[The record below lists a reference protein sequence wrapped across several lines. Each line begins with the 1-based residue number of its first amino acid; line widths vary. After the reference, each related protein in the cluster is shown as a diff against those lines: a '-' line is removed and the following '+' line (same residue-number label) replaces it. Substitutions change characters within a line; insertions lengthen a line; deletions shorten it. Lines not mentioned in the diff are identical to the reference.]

1 MVRKEYPIFIK
12 DNIDRELLMK
22 LIKMAAVAALILT
35 TSPTFG
41 NNDIIPVS
49 KETKDAAISLR
60 DSAIKDDS
68 AYEIL
73 KSLTTE
79 VGARHP
85 GTPGEKA
92 GIEWAVKKLNSLG
105 FDRVYT
111 EDVKMNGW
119 VRVVETAEILLPS
132 YQKMVITALGRS
144 KSTPE
149 GGLEAE
155 IVHFK
160 NYAELDKATNGS
172 LKGKIAFI
180 SNRMERFKNGDGYGP
195 ANIARFKGHELASQK
210 GAEALLIRSIGTDD
224 HRNPHTGAT
233 SVAMGYTEV
242 PAVALSNPD
251 ADQLVRLMAYGHTPK
266 IRLNIKTK
274 DLGPIVTKN
283 VIGEITGRELPNE
296 VVVIGGHLDSWDL
309 GTGAVDDGAG
319 VAIAIA
325 TGAFIKRYAKM
336 PPRRTIR
343 VILWGAEELGL
354 IGAKAYAKARQ
365 ADGTI
370 ANHVIGSESDFG
382 AGPIYGL
389 QSSTNVSVN
398 ALHVI
403 DTMAGIMGKLGVSRR
418 SGDTSG
424 GPDMIPLSALGVPAL
439 NLMQDGTDYFDLHHT
454 PDDTFDKVNPEHMRQ
469 NLAVWSVFTFI
480 AAEWPGSFK

>member
-1 MVRKEYPIFIK
+1 
-12 DNIDRELLMK
+12 L
-22 LIKMAAVAALILT
+22 AAVAALILT
-35 TSPTFG
+35 APTFA
-41 NNDIIPVS
+41 NDGIIPVS
-49 KETKDAAISLR
+49 KETKGMATSLR
-60 DSAIKDDS
+60 DKAINDDS

-92 GIEWAVKKLNSLG
+92 GIEWGVSKLKALG
-105 FDRVYT
+105 FDKVYT
-111 EDVKMNGW
+111 EDVEMNGW
-119 VRVVETAEILLPS
+119 VRGLETAEILLPS
-132 YQKMVITALGRS
+132 YQKMIITALGRS

-155 IVHFK
+155 IAHFE
-160 NYAELDKATNGS
+160 NYAELEKAIDGS

-180 SNRMERFKNGDGYGP
+180 SNRMQRFKDGAGYGP
-195 ANIARFKGHELASQK
+195 ANIARSKGHELAAQK

-233 SVAMGYTEV
+233 NVAMGYTAV

-251 ADQLVRLMAYGHTPK
+251 ADQLMRLMEYGHIPK
-266 IRLNIKTK
+266 IRLNIQTK

-283 VIGEITGRELPNE
+283 VIGEITGRELPDE
-296 VVVIGGHLDSWDL
+296 IVVIGGHLDSWDL

-319 VAIAIA
+319 VAIAMA
-325 TGAFIKRYAKM
+325 TGAFIKNHANLR
-336 PPRRTIR
+336 PRRTIR

-354 IGAKAYAKARQ
+354 IGARAYAKARQ
-365 ADGTI
+365 DDGTI
-370 ANHVIGSESDFG
+370 TNHVIGSESDFG

-389 QSSTNVSVN
+389 QSSTNVSPN
-398 ALHVI
+398 AIHVL
-403 DTMAGIMGKLGVSRR
+403 DTMAGLMGKLGVSRR
-418 SGDTSG
+418 TGDTSG

-454 PDDTFDKVNPEHMRQ
+454 PDDTFDKVKPEHMRQ
-469 NLAVWSVFTFI
+469 NLAVWTVFTFI

>member
-1 MVRKEYPIFIK
+1 LNQSTLRIFPI
-12 DNIDRELLMK
+12 K
-22 LIKMAAVAALILT
+22 LIKLAAIAAFILT
-35 TSPTFG
+35 APTFA
-41 NNDIIPVS
+41 NNSIIPVS
-49 KETKDAAISLR
+49 KETKDIATSLR
-60 DSAIKDDS
+60 DKAINDDS

-73 KSLTTE
+73 KSLTTQ

-92 GIEWAVKKLNSLG
+92 GIEWGVNKLKALG
-105 FDRVYT
+105 FDKVYT
-111 EDVKMNGW
+111 ENVEMNGW
-119 VRVVETAEILLPS
+119 VRGLETAEILLPS
-132 YQKMVITALGRS
+132 YQKMIITALGRS

-160 NYAELDKATNGS
+160 NYAELEKAVDDS

-180 SNRMERFKNGDGYGP
+180 SNRMQRFKDGAGYGP
-195 ANIARFKGHELASQK
+195 ANIARSKGHELAAQK

-233 SVAMGYTEV
+233 NVAMGYTAV

-251 ADQLVRLMAYGHTPK
+251 ADQLIRLMEYGHTPK
-266 IRLNIKTK
+266 IRLKIQTK
-274 DLGPIVTKN
+274 DLGPIITKN

-296 VVVIGGHLDSWDL
+296 IVVIGGHLDSWDL

-319 VAIAIA
+319 VAIAMA
-325 TGAFIKRYAKM
+325 TGAFIKNHANMR
-336 PPRRTIR
+336 PRRTIR

-354 IGAKAYAKARQ
+354 IGARAYAKARQ
-365 ADGTI
+365 DDGTI
-370 ANHVIGSESDFG
+370 SNHVIGSESDFG
-382 AGPIYGL
+382 AGPVYGL
-389 QSSTNVSVN
+389 QSSTNVSPN
-398 ALHVI
+398 AIHVI
-403 DTMAGIMGKLGVSRR
+403 DTMAGLMGTLGVSRR
-418 SGDTSG
+418 TGNTSG

-439 NLMQDGTDYFDLHHT
+439 NLMQDGSDYFDLHHT

-469 NLAVWSVFTFI
+469 NLAVWTVFTFI

>member
-1 MVRKEYPIFIK
+1 M
-12 DNIDRELLMK
+12 N
-22 LIKMAAVAALILT
+22 LIKMTAVAALIFTL
-35 TSPTFG
+35 PTFAS
-41 NNDIIPVS
+41 NSIIPVS
-49 KETKDAAISLR
+49 KETKEMAASLR
-60 DSAIKDDS
+60 DKAIKDDS

-92 GIEWAVKKLNSLG
+92 GIEWGVKKLNALG
-105 FDRVYT
+105 FDKVYT
-111 EDVKMNGW
+111 EDVEMNGW
-119 VRVVETAEILLPS
+119 LRGVETAEILIPS
-132 YQKMVITALGRS
+132 YQKMTITALGRS

-149 GGLEAE
+149 GGLEAS
-155 IVHFK
+155 IVHFAS
-160 NYAELDKATNGS
+160 YADLEKAADGS

-180 SNRMERFKNGDGYGP
+180 SNRMERFQDGAGYGP
-195 ANIARFKGHELASQK
+195 ANIARSKGHELAAQK

-233 SVAMGYTEV
+233 NVAMGYTMV

-251 ADQLVRLMAYGHTPK
+251 ADQLVRLIEYGHSPK
-266 IRLNIKTK
+266 IRLNIQTK

-283 VIGEITGRELPNE
+283 VIGEITGREFPDE

-319 VAIAIA
+319 VAIAMA
-325 TGAFIKRYAKM
+325 TATMIKNNTKQA
-336 PPRRTIR
+336 PRRTIR

-354 IGAKAYAKARQ
+354 IGARAYAKARE

-370 ANHVIGSESDFG
+370 AKHVIGSESDFG
-382 AGPIYGL
+382 AGPVYGL
-389 QSSTNVSVN
+389 QSSDNVSPN
-398 ALHVI
+398 ALHVV
-403 DTMAGIMGKLGVSRR
+403 DTMAALMGELGVTRR
-418 SGDTSG
+418 SGNTSG
-424 GPDMIPLSALGVPAL
+424 GPDMMPLAALGVPAL

-469 NLAVWSVFTFI
+469 NVAAWIVFTYI

>member
-1 MVRKEYPIFIK
+1 
-12 DNIDRELLMK
+12 MK
-22 LIKMAAVAALILT
+22 LIKLVAVAALTLT
-35 TSPTFG
+35 APAFG
-41 NNDIIPVS
+41 KDNIIPIS
-49 KETKDAAISLR
+49 KEIKDITVSLR
-60 DSAIKDDS
+60 DKAIKDDS

-92 GIEWAVKKLNSLG
+92 GIEWSIRKLKALG
-105 FDRVYT
+105 FDKVYT

-119 VRVVETAEILLPS
+119 VRGMETAEILLPS
-132 YQKMVITALGRS
+132 YQKMVVTALGRS
-144 KSTPE
+144 KSTPK

-155 IVHFK
+155 IAHFES
-160 NYAELDKATNGS
+160 YAELEKSADGS

-180 SNRMERFKNGDGYGP
+180 SYRMERLKNGGGYSS
-195 ANIARFKGHELASQK
+195 ANIARSKGHELAAIK
-210 GAEALLIRSIGTDD
+210 GAEALLIRSVGTDD

-233 SVAMGYTEV
+233 NVSMGYTEV
-242 PAVALSNPD
+242 PTVALSNPD
-251 ADQLVRLMAYGHTPK
+251 ADQLMRLIGYGHSPK
-266 IRLNIKTK
+266 IRLNIQTK

-319 VAIAIA
+319 VAIAMA
-325 TGAFIKRYAKM
+325 TGAFIKNNAKM

-354 IGAKAYAKARQ
+354 IGARAYAKARQ
-365 ADGTI
+365 EDGTI

-382 AGPIYGL
+382 AGPVYGL
-389 QSSTNVSVN
+389 QSSTNISPS
-398 ALHVI
+398 AMHVI
-403 DTMAGIMGKLGVSRR
+403 DAMASLMGALGVSRR
-418 SGDTSG
+418 SGDTKG
-424 GPDMIPLSALGVPAL
+424 GPDMIPLSDLGVPAL
-439 NLMQDGTDYFDLHHT
+439 GMMQDGTDYFDLHHT

-469 NLAVWSVFTFI
+469 NLAVWTIFTFI

>member
-1 MVRKEYPIFIK
+1 
-12 DNIDRELLMK
+12 MK
-22 LIKMAAVAALILT
+22 LIKVVAIAT
-35 TSPTFG
+35 FVFTAPTFAS
-41 NNDIIPVS
+41 NSIIPVS
-49 KETKDAAISLR
+49 KETKGMAASLR
-60 DSAIKDDS
+60 DKALKEDS

-92 GIEWAVKKLNSLG
+92 GIEWGIKQLKALG
-105 FDRVYT
+105 FDKVYT

-119 VRVVETAEILLPS
+119 VRGIETAEILIPS
-132 YQKMVITALGRS
+132 EQKMIITALGRS

-149 GGLEAE
+149 GGLEAA
-155 IVHFK
+155 IVHFES
-160 NYAELDKATNGS
+160 YADLEKAADDS

-180 SNRMERFKNGDGYGP
+180 SNRMERLKDGAGYGP
-195 ANIARFKGHELASQK
+195 ANIARSKGHELAAQK
-210 GAEALLIRSIGTDD
+210 GAEALLIRSIGTDN

-233 SVAMGYTEV
+233 NVAMGLTMV
-242 PAVALSNPD
+242 PAAALSNPD
-251 ADQLVRLMAYGHTPK
+251 ADQLVRLIGYGHKPK
-266 IRLNIKTK
+266 IRLNIQSK

-283 VIGEITGRELPNE
+283 VIGEMTGRELPDE

-319 VAIAIA
+319 VAIAMA
-325 TGAFIKRYAKM
+325 TAALIKNNTKM
-336 PPRRTIR
+336 RPRRTIR

-354 IGAKAYAKARQ
+354 IGARAYAKAREE
-365 ADGTI
+365 DGTI
-370 ANHVIGSESDFG
+370 GKHTIGSESDFG
-382 AGPIYGL
+382 AGPVYGL
-389 QSSTNVSVN
+389 QSSDSISPE
-398 ALHVI
+398 AIHVV
-403 DTMAGIMGKLGVSRR
+403 DTMAGLMGELGVTRR
-418 SGDTSG
+418 SGNTSG
-424 GPDMIPLSALGVPAL
+424 GPDMMPLAALGVPAI

-469 NLAVWSVFTFI
+469 NVAAWAVFTFI

>member
-1 MVRKEYPIFIK
+1 LV
-12 DNIDRELLMK
+12 
-22 LIKMAAVAALILT
+22 AVAALILT
-35 TSPTFG
+35 APVLA
-41 NNDIIPVS
+41 NDNIIPVS
-49 KETKDAAISLR
+49 KETKDIATHLR
-60 DSAIKDDS
+60 DKAINDDS

-92 GIEWAVKKLNSLG
+92 GIEWGINKLKALG
-105 FDRVYT
+105 FDKVYT
-111 EDVKMNGW
+111 ENVNMNGW
-119 VRVVETAEILLPS
+119 IRGVETAEVLLPS
-132 YQKMVITALGRS
+132 YQKLIITALGRS

-160 NYAELDKATNGS
+160 TYGELEKAVDGS

-180 SNRMERFKNGDGYGP
+180 SNRMQQFKDGAGYGP
-195 ANIARFKGHELASQK
+195 ANIARSKGHELAAKK

-233 SVAMGYTEV
+233 NVAMGYTAV

-251 ADQLVRLMAYGHTPK
+251 ADQLLRLMDYGHSPK
-266 IRLNIKTK
+266 IRLNIQTK

-283 VIGEITGRELPNE
+283 VIGEITGRELPDQ

-319 VAIAIA
+319 VAIAMA
-325 TGAFIKRYAKM
+325 TGAFIKNNANLR
-336 PPRRTIR
+336 PRRTIR

-354 IGAKAYAKARQ
+354 IGARAYAKAREEDGSI
-365 ADGTI
+365 AD
-370 ANHVIGSESDFG
+370 HVIGSESDFG

-389 QSSTNVSVN
+389 QSSSNVSPN
-398 ALHVI
+398 AIHVV
-403 DTMAGIMGKLGVSRR
+403 DTMAGLMGKLGVSRR

-424 GPDMIPLSALGVPAL
+424 GPDMIPLAALGVPAL

-469 NLAVWSVFTFI
+469 NLAVWTVFTFI

>member
-1 MVRKEYPIFIK
+1 
-12 DNIDRELLMK
+12 MK
-22 LIKMAAVAALILT
+22 LIKLAAIVACLFTAPIFAKN
-35 TSPTFG
+35 S
-41 NNDIIPVS
+41 IIPVS
-49 KETKDAAISLR
+49 TETKETAVSLR
-60 DSAIKDDS
+60 DKAINDDS

-92 GIEWAVKKLNSLG
+92 GIEWGIQKLKALG
-105 FDRVYT
+105 FDKVYT

-119 VRVVETAEILLPS
+119 VREVEVAEILVPS

-160 NYAELDKATNGS
+160 NYAELEMADDNS

-180 SNRMERFKNGDGYGP
+180 SNRMERFQNGAGYGP
-195 ANIARFKGHELASQK
+195 ANIARSKGHELAAKK

-233 SVAMGYTEV
+233 NVAMGYTAV

-251 ADQLVRLMAYGHTPK
+251 ADQLVRLMEFGHTPK
-266 IRLNIKTK
+266 IRVNIKTK

-319 VAIAIA
+319 VAIAMA
-325 TGAFIKRYAKM
+325 TGAFIKKNAKTI
-336 PPRRTIR
+336 PRRTIR

-354 IGAKAYAKARQ
+354 IGARAYAKARQ
-365 ADGTI
+365 EDGTI

-382 AGPIYGL
+382 AGPVYGL
-389 QSSTNVSVN
+389 QSSKNVSQN
-398 ALHVI
+398 ALHVV
-403 DTMAGIMGKLGVSRR
+403 DTMAALMGKLGVSRR

-424 GPDMIPLSALGVPAL
+424 GPDMIPLAALGVPAL
-439 NLMQDGTDYFDLHHT
+439 NLMQDGSDYFDLHHT

-469 NLAVWSVFTFI
+469 NLAVWTVFTYI

>member
-1 MVRKEYPIFIK
+1 
-12 DNIDRELLMK
+12 LLT
-22 LIKMAAVAALILT
+22 VAAFSISL
-35 TSPTFG
+35 PTLAYEK
-41 NNDIIPVS
+41 IIPVS
-49 KETKDAAISLR
+49 QETKDKTASLR
-60 DSAIKDDS
+60 DKAILDDS

-92 GIEWAVKKLNSLG
+92 GIAWGVNKLKALG
-105 FDRVYT
+105 FDKVYT

-119 VRVVETAEILLPS
+119 VRGVETAEILLPS

-144 KSTPE
+144 KSTPK

-155 IVHFK
+155 IAHFK
-160 NYAELDKATNGS
+160 NYAELEKAADGS

-180 SNRMERFKNGDGYGP
+180 SNRMEKFKDGAGYGP
-195 ANIARFKGHELASQK
+195 ANIARGKGHELAAKK

-224 HRNPHTGAT
+224 HRNPHTGGT
-233 SVAMGYTEV
+233 SVSMGYTEV
-242 PAVALSNPD
+242 PAIALSNPD
-251 ADQLVRLMAYGHTPK
+251 ADQLVRLIGYGHTPK
-266 IRLNIKTK
+266 IRLNVQTK

-283 VIGEITGRELPNE
+283 VIGEITGREFPND

-319 VAIAIA
+319 VAIAMA
-325 TGAFIKRYAKM
+325 TGAFIKNNTKKR
-336 PPRRTIR
+336 PRRTIR

-354 IGAKAYAKARQ
+354 IGARAYAKARQ
-365 ADGTI
+365 EDGTI
-370 ANHVIGSESDFG
+370 ANHIIGSESDFG

-389 QSSTNVSVN
+389 QSSTNVSPN
-398 ALHVI
+398 AMHVV
-403 DTMAGIMGKLGVSRR
+403 DAMAALMGELGVSRR
-418 SGDTSG
+418 TGDTHG
-424 GPDMIPLSALGVPAL
+424 GPDMIPLSKLGVPAL

-454 PDDTFDKVNPEHMRQ
+454 PDDTFDKVKPENMRQ
-469 NLAVWSVFTFI
+469 NLAAWTIFTFI

>member
-1 MVRKEYPIFIK
+1 
-12 DNIDRELLMK
+12 MK
-22 LIKMAAVAALILT
+22 LIKLAAMAALT
-35 TSPTFG
+35 ISAPTFA
-41 NNDIIPVS
+41 NEIIPVS
-49 KETKDAAISLR
+49 AETKEISADLR
-60 DSAIKDDS
+60 NKAIKDDS

-85 GTPGEKA
+85 GTEGEKA
-92 GIEWAVKKLNSLG
+92 GIEWGIKNLKAFG
-105 FDRVYT
+105 FDKVYT

-119 VRVVETAEILLPS
+119 VREVEIAEVLLPS

-144 KSTPE
+144 KSTPK

-160 NYAELDKATNGS
+160 NYAELEKAKDGS
-172 LKGKIAFI
+172 LSGKIAFI
-180 SNRMERFKNGDGYGP
+180 SNRMERFKNGAGYGP
-195 ANIARFKGHELASQK
+195 ANIARSKGHELAAKK
-210 GAEALLIRSIGTDD
+210 GAGALLIRSIGTDA
-224 HRNPHTGAT
+224 HRNPHTGST
-233 SVAMGYTEV
+233 NVAMGYTAI

-251 ADQLVRLMAYGHTPK
+251 ADQLVRLMEYGHTPK
-266 IRLNIKTK
+266 IRLNVQTK

-296 VVVIGGHLDSWDL
+296 IVVIGGHLDSWDL

-319 VAIAIA
+319 VAIAMA
-325 TGAFIKRYAKM
+325 TGAFIKNNIKTA
-336 PPRRTIR
+336 PRRTIR

-354 IGAKAYAKARQ
+354 IGARAYAKARQ
-365 ADGTI
+365 EDGTI

-382 AGPIYGL
+382 AGPVYGL
-389 QSSTNVSVN
+389 QSSDNISPS
-398 ALHVI
+398 ALHVV
-403 DTMAGIMGKLGVSRR
+403 DTMAAIMGELGVSRR
-418 SGDTSG
+418 GGNTSG
-424 GPDMIPLSALGVPAL
+424 GPDMIPLAALGVPAL
-439 NLMQDGTDYFDLHHT
+439 NLMQDGSDYFDLHHT

-469 NLAVWSVFTFI
+469 NLAVWTVFTFI

>member
-1 MVRKEYPIFIK
+1 
-12 DNIDRELLMK
+12 L
-22 LIKMAAVAALILT
+22 AAIAAFILT
-35 TSPTFG
+35 APTFA
-41 NNDIIPVS
+41 NNSIILVS
-49 KETKDAAISLR
+49 KETKDIATSLR
-60 DSAIKDDS
+60 DKAINDDS

-73 KSLTTE
+73 KSLTTQ

-92 GIEWAVKKLNSLG
+92 GIEWGVNKLKALG
-105 FDRVYT
+105 FDKVYT
-111 EDVKMNGW
+111 EDVEMNGW
-119 VRVVETAEILLPS
+119 VRGLETAEILLPS
-132 YQKMVITALGRS
+132 YQKMIITALGRS

-160 NYAELDKATNGS
+160 NYAELEKAVDDS

-180 SNRMERFKNGDGYGP
+180 SNRMQRFKDGAGYGP
-195 ANIARFKGHELASQK
+195 ANIARSKGHELAAQK

-233 SVAMGYTEV
+233 NVAMGYTAV

-251 ADQLVRLMAYGHTPK
+251 ADQLIRLMEYGHTPK
-266 IRLNIKTK
+266 IRLNIQTK
-274 DLGPIVTKN
+274 DLGPIITKN

-296 VVVIGGHLDSWDL
+296 IVVIGGHLDSWDL

-319 VAIAIA
+319 VAIAMA
-325 TGAFIKRYAKM
+325 TGAFIKNHANMR
-336 PPRRTIR
+336 PRRTIR

-354 IGAKAYAKARQ
+354 IGARAYAKARQ
-365 ADGTI
+365 DDGTI
-370 ANHVIGSESDFG
+370 SNHVIGSESDFG
-382 AGPIYGL
+382 AGPVYGL
-389 QSSTNVSVN
+389 QSSTNVSPN
-398 ALHVI
+398 AIHVI
-403 DTMAGIMGKLGVSRR
+403 DTMAGLMGKLGVSRR
-418 SGDTSG
+418 TGNTSG

-439 NLMQDGTDYFDLHHT
+439 NLMQDGSDYFDLHHT

-469 NLAVWSVFTFI
+469 NLAVWTVFTFI

>member
-1 MVRKEYPIFIK
+1 MVAI
-12 DNIDRELLMK
+12 
-22 LIKMAAVAALILT
+22 AALILT
-35 TSPTFG
+35 APVLA
-41 NNDIIPVS
+41 NDNIIPVS
-49 KETKDAAISLR
+49 KETKDIAISLR
-60 DSAIKDDS
+60 DKAINDDS

-92 GIEWAVKKLNSLG
+92 GIEWAINKLKALG
-105 FDRVYT
+105 FDNVYT
-111 EDVKMNGW
+111 EDVNMNGW
-119 VRVVETAEILLPS
+119 VRGVETAEILLPS
-132 YQKMVITALGRS
+132 YQKLIITALGRS

-160 NYAELDKATNGS
+160 TYADLEKAVDGS

-180 SNRMERFKNGDGYGP
+180 SNRMQQFKDGAGYGP
-195 ANIARFKGHELASQK
+195 ANIARSKGHELAAQK

-233 SVAMGYTEV
+233 NVAMGYTAV

-251 ADQLVRLMAYGHTPK
+251 ADQLLRLMDYGHSPK
-266 IRLNIKTK
+266 IRLNIQTK

>member
-1 MVRKEYPIFIK
+1 MTYKGVT
-12 DNIDRELLMK
+12 LK
-22 LIKMAAVAALILT
+22 LIKLAAFAAFIF
-35 TSPTFG
+35 TSATFASEEL
-41 NNDIIPVS
+41 IPVA
-49 KETKDAAISLR
+49 KETIDKATSLR
-60 DSAIKDDS
+60 DKAIKDDS

-92 GIEWAVKKLNSLG
+92 GIEWGINKLKALG
-105 FDRVYT
+105 FDKVYT

-119 VRVVETAEILLPS
+119 VRGIETAEVLIPS
-132 YQKMVITALGRS
+132 YQKLTITALGRS

-149 GGLEAE
+149 GGLEAQ
-155 IVHFK
+155 IVHFES
-160 NYAELDKATNGS
+160 YADLEKAADGS

-180 SNRMERFKNGDGYGP
+180 SNRMERFKNGAGYGR
-195 ANIARFKGHELASQK
+195 ANIARSKGHELAAKK

-233 SVAMGYTEV
+233 NVAMGYTMV

-251 ADQLVRLMAYGHTPK
+251 ADQLVRLIGYGHSPK
-266 IRLNIKTK
+266 IRLNIQTK

-283 VIGEITGRELPNE
+283 VIGEMTGRELPNE

-319 VAIAIA
+319 VAIAMA
-325 TGAFIKRYAKM
+325 TAVLIKNNTEMR
-336 PPRRTIR
+336 PRRTIR

-354 IGAKAYAKARQ
+354 IGARAYAKARE

-382 AGPIYGL
+382 AGPVYGL
-389 QSSTNVSVN
+389 QSSDNISPN
-398 ALHVI
+398 AIHVV
-403 DTMAGIMGKLGVSRR
+403 DTMAGLMGELGVTRR
-418 SGDTSG
+418 SGNTSG
-424 GPDMIPLSALGVPAL
+424 GPDMMPLAALGVPAL

-469 NLAVWSVFTFI
+469 NVAVWTVFAFI

>member
-1 MVRKEYPIFIK
+1 
-12 DNIDRELLMK
+12 L
-22 LIKMAAVAALILT
+22 AAIAAFILT
-35 TSPTFG
+35 GPTFA
-41 NNDIIPVS
+41 NNSIILVS
-49 KETKDAAISLR
+49 KETKDIATSLR
-60 DSAIKDDS
+60 DKAINDDS

-73 KSLTTE
+73 KSLTTQ

-92 GIEWAVKKLNSLG
+92 GIEWGVNKLKALG
-105 FDRVYT
+105 FDKVYT
-111 EDVKMNGW
+111 EDVEMNGW
-119 VRVVETAEILLPS
+119 VRGLETAEILLPS
-132 YQKMVITALGRS
+132 YQKMIITALGRS

-160 NYAELDKATNGS
+160 NYAELEKAVDDS

-180 SNRMERFKNGDGYGP
+180 SNRMQRFKDGAGYGP
-195 ANIARFKGHELASQK
+195 ANIARSKGHELAAQK

-233 SVAMGYTEV
+233 NVAMGYTAV

-251 ADQLVRLMAYGHTPK
+251 ADQLIRLMEYGHTPK
-266 IRLNIKTK
+266 IRLKIQTK
-274 DLGPIVTKN
+274 DLGPIITKN

-296 VVVIGGHLDSWDL
+296 IVVIGGHLDSWDL

-319 VAIAIA
+319 VAIAMA
-325 TGAFIKRYAKM
+325 TGAFIKNHANMR
-336 PPRRTIR
+336 PRRTIR

-354 IGAKAYAKARQ
+354 IGARAYAKARQ
-365 ADGTI
+365 DDGTI
-370 ANHVIGSESDFG
+370 SNHVIGSESDFG
-382 AGPIYGL
+382 AGPVYGL
-389 QSSTNVSVN
+389 QSSTNVSPN
-398 ALHVI
+398 AIHVI
-403 DTMAGIMGKLGVSRR
+403 DTMAGLMGTLGVSRR
-418 SGDTSG
+418 TGNTSG

-439 NLMQDGTDYFDLHHT
+439 NLMQDGSDYFDLHHT

-469 NLAVWSVFTFI
+469 NLAVWTVFTFI

>member
-1 MVRKEYPIFIK
+1 
-12 DNIDRELLMK
+12 MK
-22 LIKMAAVAALILT
+22 LIKLVAFTALFTAFFTAPFASLPLYAQT
-35 TSPTFG
+35 LE
-41 NNDIIPVS
+41 NDAIIPVS
-49 KETKDAAISLR
+49 KETRDITVVLR
-60 DSAIKDDS
+60 DKAFKDDS

-92 GIEWAVKKLNSLG
+92 GIEWGVEKLNALG
-105 FDRVYT
+105 FDKVYT

-119 VRVVETAEILLPS
+119 VRGLETAEILLPS
-132 YQKMVITALGRS
+132 YQKMVVTALGRS

-149 GGLEAE
+149 GGLEAL

-160 NYAELDKATNGS
+160 SYAELEKATDGS

-180 SNRMERFKNGDGYGP
+180 SNRMQSFKNGQGYGP
-195 ANIARFKGHELASQK
+195 ANIARSKGHEIAAKK
-210 GAEALLIRSIGTDD
+210 GAEALLIRSIGTGD

-233 SVAMGYTEV
+233 NVAMGYTDV

-251 ADQLVRLMAYGHTPK
+251 ADQLVRLIEYGHNPK
-266 IRLNIKTK
+266 VRLNIQTK
-274 DLGPIVTKN
+274 DLGPITTKN
-283 VIGEITGRELPNE
+283 VIGEITGRELPDE

-319 VAIAIA
+319 VAIAMA
-325 TGAFIKRYAKM
+325 TGALIKNNTDLR
-336 PPRRTIR
+336 PRRTIR

-354 IGAKAYAKARQ
+354 IGARAYAKARQ
-365 ADGTI
+365 EDGTI
-370 ANHVIGSESDFG
+370 ANHTIGSESDFG

-389 QSSTNVSVN
+389 QSSNNVSTN

-403 DTMAGIMGKLGVSRR
+403 DTMAGLMGELGVSRR
-418 SGDTSG
+418 SGNTTG
-424 GPDMIPLSALGVPAL
+424 GPDMIPLSALGVPAV

-454 PDDTFDKVNPEHMRQ
+454 PDDTFDKVDPEHMRQ
-469 NLAVWSVFTFI
+469 NLAAWTVFTFI
-480 AAEWPGSFK
+480 AAEWPGSFR

>member
-1 MVRKEYPIFIK
+1 
-12 DNIDRELLMK
+12 MK
-22 LIKMAAVAALILT
+22 LIKLAAIAAFTLT
-35 TSPTFG
+35 APIFA
-41 NNDIIPVS
+41 NDNIIPVS
-49 KETKDAAISLR
+49 KEIKDITVSLR
-60 DSAIKDDS
+60 DKAIKDDR

-85 GTPGEKA
+85 GTLGEKA
-92 GIEWAVKKLNSLG
+92 AIEWGVRKLNALG
-105 FDRVYT
+105 FDKVYT

-119 VRVVETAEILLPS
+119 IRIVETAEILLPS

-144 KSTPE
+144 KSTPK
-149 GGLEAE
+149 GGIEAE

-160 NYAELDKATNGS
+160 SYADLEKSADGS

-180 SNRMERFKNGDGYGP
+180 SNRMERFKNGSGYRP
-195 ANIARFKGHELASQK
+195 ANIARSKGHELAARK
-210 GAEALLIRSIGTDD
+210 GAEAILIRSIGTDD

-233 SVAMGYTEV
+233 NVAMGYTAV

-251 ADQLVRLMAYGHTPK
+251 ADQLVRLMNYGHSPK
-266 IRLNIKTK
+266 VRLNIQTK

-319 VAIAIA
+319 VAIAMA
-325 TGAFIKRYAKM
+325 TATFIKNNVEMR
-336 PPRRTIR
+336 PRRTIR

-354 IGAKAYAKARQ
+354 IGARAYAKARQ
-365 ADGTI
+365 EDGTI

-382 AGPIYGL
+382 AGPVYGL
-389 QSSTNVSVN
+389 QSSTNLS
-398 ALHVI
+398 ADAIHVV
-403 DTMAGIMGKLGVSRR
+403 DTMAGLMGSLGVSRR

-454 PDDTFDKVNPEHMRQ
+454 PDDTFDKVDPEHMRQ
-469 NLAVWSVFTFI
+469 NLAVWTIFTFI

>member
-1 MVRKEYPIFIK
+1 M
-12 DNIDRELLMK
+12 
-22 LIKMAAVAALILT
+22 
-35 TSPTFG
+35 
-41 NNDIIPVS
+41 
-49 KETKDAAISLR
+49 
-60 DSAIKDDS
+60 DDS

-92 GIEWAVKKLNSLG
+92 GIEWATKKLKALG
-105 FDRVYT
+105 FDKVYT

-119 VRVVETAEILLPS
+119 LRGVETAEILLPS

-144 KSTPE
+144 KSTPT

-155 IVHFK
+155 IAHFK
-160 NYAELDKATNGS
+160 SYADLEKVADGS

-180 SNRMERFKNGDGYGP
+180 SNRMEQFRDGAGYGP
-195 ANIARFKGHELASQK
+195 AVIARSKGHELAALK
-210 GAEALLIRSIGTDD
+210 GAEAILIRSIGTDD
-224 HRNPHTGAT
+224 NRNPHTGGT
-233 SVAMGYTEV
+233 SVSMGYTEV
-242 PAVALSNPD
+242 PAIALANPD
-251 ADQLVRLMAYGHTPK
+251 ADQLVRLIGYGHTPK
-266 IRLNIKTK
+266 IRLNVQTK

-283 VIGEITGRELPNE
+283 VIGEITGRESPDE

-319 VAIAIA
+319 VAIAMA
-325 TGAFIKRYAKM
+325 TGAFIKNNTKER
-336 PPRRTIR
+336 PRRTIR

-354 IGAKAYAKARQ
+354 IGARAYAKARKE
-365 ADGTI
+365 DGTI

-389 QSSTNVSVN
+389 QSSTNVSPN
-398 ALHVI
+398 ALHVV
-403 DTMAGIMGKLGVSRR
+403 DTMAGLMGKLGISRQT
-418 SGDTSG
+418 GDTDG
-424 GPDMIPLSALGVPAL
+424 GPDMIPLSKLGVPAL

-454 PDDTFDKVNPEHMRQ
+454 PNDTFDKVKPEHMRQ
-469 NLAVWSVFTFI
+469 NLAAWTVFTFI

>member
-1 MVRKEYPIFIK
+1 
-12 DNIDRELLMK
+12 MK
-22 LIKMAAVAALILT
+22 LIVLAAVAALALST
-35 TSPTFG
+35 PTFG
-41 NNDIIPVS
+41 HNSLVPVAQ
-49 KETKDAAISLR
+49 ETKDIAASLR
-60 DSAIKDDS
+60 DKAIKDDS

-92 GIEWAVKKLNSLG
+92 GIAWAVNKLKALG
-105 FDRVYT
+105 FDKVYT

-119 VRVVETAEILLPS
+119 VRGVETAEILFPS

-144 KSTPE
+144 KSTPA

-160 NYAELDKATNGS
+160 TYADLESAADGS
-172 LKGKIAFI
+172 LTGKIAFI
-180 SNRMERFKNGDGYGP
+180 SNRMERFKNGDGYSP
-195 ANIARFKGHELASQK
+195 ANIARSKGHELAAQK

-224 HRNPHTGAT
+224 HRNPHTGST
-233 SVAMGYTEV
+233 SVAMGYTAV

-251 ADQLVRLMAYGHTPK
+251 ADQLVRLMGYGHSPK
-266 IRLNIKTK
+266 IRLNIQTK

-283 VIGEITGRELPNE
+283 VIGEITGAELPKE

-319 VAIAIA
+319 VAIAMA
-325 TGAFIKRYAKM
+325 TAAFIKNNTEMR
-336 PPRRTIR
+336 PRRTIR

-354 IGAKAYAKARQ
+354 IGARAYAKAREE
-365 ADGTI
+365 DGTI

-382 AGPIYGL
+382 AGPVYGL
-389 QSSTNVSVN
+389 QSSDNVSPN
-398 ALHVI
+398 AIHVI
-403 DTMAGIMGKLGVSRR
+403 DTMAALMGPLGVSRH
-418 SGDTSG
+418 SGNTNG

-439 NLMQDGTDYFDLHHT
+439 KLMQDGTDYFDLHHT

-469 NLAVWSVFTFI
+469 NLAVWTVFTFI
-480 AAEWPGSFK
+480 AAQWPGSFK

>member
-1 MVRKEYPIFIK
+1 
-12 DNIDRELLMK
+12 MK
-22 LIKMAAVAALILT
+22 LISLVATTILL
-35 TSPTFG
+35 SAPLCFAS
-41 NNDIIPVS
+41 NSIIPVTITTQDTAQ
-49 KETKDAAISLR
+49 KLR
-60 DSAIKDDS
+60 DIASQDDG
-68 AYEIL
+68 AYNLL

-92 GIEWAVKKLNSLG
+92 GIEWGIKKLTELG
-105 FDRVYT
+105 FDKVYT
-111 EDVKMNGW
+111 EDVEMNGW
-119 VRVVETAEILLPS
+119 VRESETAEIIFPS
-132 YQKMVITALGRS
+132 YQQMVVTALGHS
-144 KSTPE
+144 KSTPQ
-149 GGLEAE
+149 GGLEAP
-155 IVHFK
+155 IVHFES
-160 NYAELDKATNGS
+160 YAALEKAADGS

-180 SNRMERFKNGDGYGP
+180 SKRMERFKNGAGYGP
-195 ANIARFKGHELASQK
+195 ANVSRSKGHELAAQK

-233 SVAMGYTEV
+233 NVAMGYTQV

-251 ADQLVRLMAYGHTPK
+251 ADQLVRLMEYGHTPK
-266 IRLNIKTK
+266 IRLNIQTK

-283 VIGEITGRELPNE
+283 VIGEITGRELPDQ

-319 VAIAIA
+319 VTIAMA
-325 TGAFIKRYAKM
+325 TADLIKNHTTVR
-336 PPRRTIR
+336 PRRTIR

-354 IGAKAYAKARQ
+354 IGARAYAKARE

-370 ANHVIGSESDFG
+370 KNHVIGSESDFG
-382 AGPIYGL
+382 AGPVYGL
-389 QSSTNVSVN
+389 QASNNVKPE

-403 DTMAGIMGKLGVSRR
+403 DTMAGIMGELGVSRR
-418 SGDTSG
+418 SGNTSG
-424 GPDMIPLSALGVPAL
+424 GPDMIPLAALGVPAVK
-439 NLMQDGTDYFDLHHT
+439 LMQDGTDYFDLHHT

-469 NLAVWSVFTFI
+469 NVAAWVVFTYI

>member
-1 MVRKEYPIFIK
+1 
-12 DNIDRELLMK
+12 MK
-22 LIKMAAVAALILT
+22 LTIQAAIAALILT
-35 TSPTFG
+35 APTFA
-41 NNDIIPVS
+41 NDSIIVVS
-49 KETKDAAISLR
+49 KETKDIAASLR
-60 DSAIKDDS
+60 DKAFQDDS

-92 GIEWAVKKLNSLG
+92 GVEWGIKKFKALG
-105 FDRVYT
+105 FDKVYT
-111 EDVKMNGW
+111 EDVNMNGW
-119 VRVVETAEILLPS
+119 IRGVETAEILFPS
-132 YQKMVITALGRS
+132 YQKMIVTALGRS

-149 GGLEAE
+149 GGLEAN

-160 NYAELDKATNGS
+160 SYADLEKVADGS

-180 SNRMERFKNGDGYGP
+180 SNRMERLKNGGGYGP
-195 ANIARFKGHELASQK
+195 ANIARSKGHELAAKK

-233 SVAMGYTEV
+233 SVAMGYTAV

-251 ADQLVRLMAYGHTPK
+251 ADQLVRLIGYGHSPK
-266 IRLNIKTK
+266 IRLNIQTK
-274 DLGPIVTKN
+274 DLGAIVTKN
-283 VIGEITGRELPNE
+283 VIGEITGRELPKE

-319 VAIAIA
+319 VAIGMA
-325 TGAFIKRYAKM
+325 TAAFIKNNTDTR
-336 PPRRTIR
+336 PRRTIR

-354 IGAKAYAKARQ
+354 IGARAYAKARQ
-365 ADGTI
+365 EDGTI

-389 QSSTNVSVN
+389 QSSNNVSPN
-398 ALHVI
+398 ALHVV
-403 DTMAGIMGKLGVSRR
+403 DTMAGIMGKLGVTRR
-418 SGDTSG
+418 SGNTSG

-439 NLMQDGTDYFDLHHT
+439 NMMQDGTDYFDLHHT

>member
-1 MVRKEYPIFIK
+1 
-12 DNIDRELLMK
+12 L
-22 LIKMAAVAALILT
+22 AAIAAFILT
-35 TSPTFG
+35 APTFA
-41 NNDIIPVS
+41 NNSIILVS
-49 KETKDAAISLR
+49 KETKDIATSLR
-60 DSAIKDDS
+60 DKAINDDS

-73 KSLTTE
+73 KSLTTQ

-92 GIEWAVKKLNSLG
+92 GIEWGVNKLKALG
-105 FDRVYT
+105 FDKVYT
-111 EDVKMNGW
+111 EDVEMNGW
-119 VRVVETAEILLPS
+119 VRGLETAEILLPS
-132 YQKMVITALGRS
+132 YQKMIITALGRS

-160 NYAELDKATNGS
+160 NYAELEKAVDDS

-180 SNRMERFKNGDGYGP
+180 SNRMQRFKDGAGYGP
-195 ANIARFKGHELASQK
+195 ANIARSKGHELAAQK

-233 SVAMGYTEV
+233 NVAMGYTAV

-251 ADQLVRLMAYGHTPK
+251 ADQLIRLMEYGHTPK
-266 IRLNIKTK
+266 IRLKIQTK
-274 DLGPIVTKN
+274 DLGPIITKN

-296 VVVIGGHLDSWDL
+296 IVVIGGHLDSWDL

-319 VAIAIA
+319 VAIAMA
-325 TGAFIKRYAKM
+325 TGAFIKNHANMR
-336 PPRRTIR
+336 PRRTIR

-354 IGAKAYAKARQ
+354 IGARAYAKARQ
-365 ADGTI
+365 DDGTI
-370 ANHVIGSESDFG
+370 SNHVIGSESDFG
-382 AGPIYGL
+382 AGPVYGL
-389 QSSTNVSVN
+389 QSSTNVSPN
-398 ALHVI
+398 AIHVI
-403 DTMAGIMGKLGVSRR
+403 DTMAGLMGTLGVSRR
-418 SGDTSG
+418 TGNTSG

-439 NLMQDGTDYFDLHHT
+439 NLMQDGSDYFDLHHT

-469 NLAVWSVFTFI
+469 NLAVWTVFTFI

>member
-1 MVRKEYPIFIK
+1 MV
-12 DNIDRELLMK
+12 
-22 LIKMAAVAALILT
+22 AVAALILT
-35 TSPTFG
+35 APVLA
-41 NNDIIPVS
+41 NDNIIPVS
-49 KETKDAAISLR
+49 KETKDIATHLR
-60 DSAIKDDS
+60 DKAINDDS

-92 GIEWAVKKLNSLG
+92 GIEWGINKLKALG
-105 FDRVYT
+105 FDKVYT
-111 EDVKMNGW
+111 ENVNMNGW
-119 VRVVETAEILLPS
+119 IRGVETAEVLLPS
-132 YQKMVITALGRS
+132 YQKLIITALGRS

-160 NYAELDKATNGS
+160 TYGELEKAVDGS

-180 SNRMERFKNGDGYGP
+180 SNRMQQFKDGAGYGP
-195 ANIARFKGHELASQK
+195 ANIARSKGHELAAQK

-233 SVAMGYTEV
+233 NVAMGYTAV

-251 ADQLVRLMAYGHTPK
+251 ADQLLRLMDYGHSPK
-266 IRLNIKTK
+266 IRLNIQTK

-283 VIGEITGRELPNE
+283 VIGEITGRELPDQ

-319 VAIAIA
+319 VAIAMA
-325 TGAFIKRYAKM
+325 TGAFIKNNANLR
-336 PPRRTIR
+336 PRRTIR

-354 IGAKAYAKARQ
+354 IGARAYAKARQ
-365 ADGTI
+365 EDGSIAD
-370 ANHVIGSESDFG
+370 HVIGSESDFG

-389 QSSTNVSVN
+389 QSSSNVSPN
-398 ALHVI
+398 AIHVV
-403 DTMAGIMGKLGVSRR
+403 DTMAGLMGKLGVSRR

-424 GPDMIPLSALGVPAL
+424 GPDMIPLAALGVPAL

-469 NLAVWSVFTFI
+469 NLAVWTVFTFI

>member
-1 MVRKEYPIFIK
+1 
-12 DNIDRELLMK
+12 MK
-22 LIKMAAVAALILT
+22 LFKLAAVAAFTL
-35 TSPTFG
+35 SASVFA
-41 NNDIIPVS
+41 NDNIIPVS
-49 KETKDAAISLR
+49 KETKETAVSLR
-60 DSAIKDDS
+60 DKAIKDDS

-92 GIEWAVKKLNSLG
+92 GIEWGINKLKSLG
-105 FDRVYT
+105 FDKVYT

-119 VRVVETAEILLPS
+119 VREVEVAEILIPS

-144 KSTPE
+144 KSTPK

-160 NYAELDKATNGS
+160 NYAELEKADDGS

-180 SNRMERFKNGDGYGP
+180 SNRMERFKNGAGYGP
-195 ANIARFKGHELASQK
+195 ANIARSKGHELAAKK

-224 HRNPHTGAT
+224 HRNPHTGST
-233 SVAMGYTEV
+233 NVAMGYTAV

-251 ADQLVRLMAYGHTPK
+251 ADQLVRLMAFGHTPK
-266 IRLNIKTK
+266 IRLNIQTK

-283 VIGEITGRELPNE
+283 VIGEITGREFPNE

-319 VAIAIA
+319 VAIGMA
-325 TGAFIKRYAKM
+325 TAAFIKNNVKVK
-336 PPRRTIR
+336 PRRTIR

-354 IGAKAYAKARQ
+354 IGARAYAKARQ
-365 ADGTI
+365 ADDTI

-382 AGPIYGL
+382 AGPVYGL
-389 QSSTNVSVN
+389 QSSNNVSPN
-398 ALHVI
+398 ALHVV
-403 DTMAGIMGKLGVSRR
+403 DTMSAIMGKLGVSRR
-418 SGDTSG
+418 SGNTSG
-424 GPDMIPLSALGVPAL
+424 GPDMIPLAALGVPAI
-439 NLMQDGTDYFDLHHT
+439 NLMQDGSDYFDLHHT

-469 NLAVWSVFTFI
+469 NLAVWTVFTYI

>member
-1 MVRKEYPIFIK
+1 MT
-12 DNIDRELLMK
+12 
-22 LIKMAAVAALILT
+22 A
-35 TSPTFG
+35 PTFA
-41 NNDIIPVS
+41 NESIVPVS
-49 KETKDAAISLR
+49 KETKDIAISLR
-60 DSAIKDDS
+60 DKAINDDS

-92 GIEWAVKKLNSLG
+92 GIEWAVSKLKALG
-105 FDRVYT
+105 FDKVYT
-111 EDVKMNGW
+111 EDVEMNGW
-119 VRVVETAEILLPS
+119 IRGLETAEILLPS

-160 NYAELDKATNGS
+160 SYADLEKAANGS
-172 LKGKIAFI
+172 LKRKIAFI
-180 SNRMERFKNGDGYGP
+180 SNRMQGFKDGSGYGP
-195 ANIARFKGHELASQK
+195 ANIARSKGHELAAQK

-233 SVAMGYTEV
+233 NVAMGYTAV

-251 ADQLVRLMAYGHTPK
+251 ADQLVRLMDYGHIPK
-266 IRLNIKTK
+266 IRLNIQTK

-283 VIGEITGRELPNE
+283 VFGEITGRELPNE

-319 VAIAIA
+319 VAIAMA
-325 TGAFIKRYAKM
+325 TAAFIKDNAIIR
-336 PPRRTIR
+336 PRRTIR

-354 IGAKAYAKARQ
+354 IGARAYAKARQ
-365 ADGTI
+365 DDGSI

-382 AGPIYGL
+382 AGPVYGL
-389 QSSTNVSVN
+389 QSSSNVSPN
-398 ALHVI
+398 AIHVI
-403 DTMAGIMGKLGVSRR
+403 DTMAGLMGKLGVSRR
-418 SGDTSG
+418 SGNTTG

-469 NLAVWSVFTFI
+469 NLAVWTVFAFI

>member
-1 MVRKEYPIFIK
+1 
-12 DNIDRELLMK
+12 
-22 LIKMAAVAALILT
+22 MAAIAAFILT
-35 TSPTFG
+35 APTFA
-41 NNDIIPVS
+41 NNSIILVS
-49 KETKDAAISLR
+49 KETKDIATSLR
-60 DSAIKDDS
+60 DKAINDDS

-73 KSLTTE
+73 KSLTTQ

-92 GIEWAVKKLNSLG
+92 GIEWGVNKLKALG
-105 FDRVYT
+105 FDKVYT
-111 EDVKMNGW
+111 EDVEMNGW
-119 VRVVETAEILLPS
+119 VRGLETAEILLPS
-132 YQKMVITALGRS
+132 YQKMIITALGRS

-160 NYAELDKATNGS
+160 NYAELEKAVDDS

-180 SNRMERFKNGDGYGP
+180 SNRMQRFKDGAGYGP
-195 ANIARFKGHELASQK
+195 ANIARSKGHELAAQK

-233 SVAMGYTEV
+233 NVAMGYTAV

-251 ADQLVRLMAYGHTPK
+251 ADQLIRLMEYGHTPK
-266 IRLNIKTK
+266 IRLNIQTK
-274 DLGPIVTKN
+274 DLGPIITKN

-296 VVVIGGHLDSWDL
+296 IVVIGGHLDSWDL

-319 VAIAIA
+319 VAIAMA
-325 TGAFIKRYAKM
+325 TGAFIKNHANMR
-336 PPRRTIR
+336 PRRTIR

-354 IGAKAYAKARQ
+354 IGARAYAKARQ
-365 ADGTI
+365 DDGTI
-370 ANHVIGSESDFG
+370 SNHVIGSESDFG
-382 AGPIYGL
+382 AGPVYGL
-389 QSSTNVSVN
+389 QSSTNVSPN
-398 ALHVI
+398 AIHVI
-403 DTMAGIMGKLGVSRR
+403 DTMAAIMGKLGVSRR
-418 SGDTSG
+418 TGNTSG

-439 NLMQDGTDYFDLHHT
+439 NLMQDGSDYFDLHHT
-454 PDDTFDKVNPEHMRQ
+454 PDDTFDKVNPENMRQ
-469 NLAVWSVFTFI
+469 NLAVWTVFTYI

>member
-1 MVRKEYPIFIK
+1 
-12 DNIDRELLMK
+12 
-22 LIKMAAVAALILT
+22 MAAIAAFILT
-35 TSPTFG
+35 APTFA
-41 NNDIIPVS
+41 NNSIILVS
-49 KETKDAAISLR
+49 KETKDIATSLR
-60 DSAIKDDS
+60 DKAINDDS

-73 KSLTTE
+73 KSLTTQ

-92 GIEWAVKKLNSLG
+92 GIEWGVNKLKALG
-105 FDRVYT
+105 FDKVYT
-111 EDVKMNGW
+111 EDVEMNGW
-119 VRVVETAEILLPS
+119 VRGLETAEILLPS
-132 YQKMVITALGRS
+132 YQKMIITALGRS

-160 NYAELDKATNGS
+160 NYAELEKAVDDS

-180 SNRMERFKNGDGYGP
+180 SNRMQRFKDGAGYGP
-195 ANIARFKGHELASQK
+195 ANIARSKGHELAAQK

-233 SVAMGYTEV
+233 NVAMGYTAV

-251 ADQLVRLMAYGHTPK
+251 ADQLMRLMEYGHTPK
-266 IRLNIKTK
+266 IRLNIQTK
-274 DLGPIVTKN
+274 DLGPIITKN

-296 VVVIGGHLDSWDL
+296 IVVIGGHLDSWDL

-319 VAIAIA
+319 VAIAMA
-325 TGAFIKRYAKM
+325 TGAFIKNHANMR
-336 PPRRTIR
+336 PRRTIR

-354 IGAKAYAKARQ
+354 IGARAYAKARQ
-365 ADGTI
+365 DDGTI
-370 ANHVIGSESDFG
+370 SNHVIGSESDFG
-382 AGPIYGL
+382 AGPVYGL
-389 QSSTNVSVN
+389 QSSTNVSPN
-398 ALHVI
+398 AIHVI
-403 DTMAGIMGKLGVSRR
+403 DTMAGLMGKLGVSRR
-418 SGDTSG
+418 TGNTSG

-439 NLMQDGTDYFDLHHT
+439 NLMQDGSDYFDLHHT

-469 NLAVWSVFTFI
+469 NLAVWTVFTFI